1 MKICI
6 IGTGHMG
13 AWLVEEL
20 CHDHEVGIFDKDPKK
35 MKYFFNVKRFHK
47 PEEIKD
53 FAPELLINAVDLRH
67 TVQAFEEVMDF
78 IPDKCMLSDVTS
90 VKSGIADYYKSNG
103 RRFVS
108 THPMF
113 GPTFANIRELENE
126 NAIIIKESDEEG
138 KKFFHDLYASL
149 NLNIF
154 EYSFDEHDA
163 TTAYSLGT
171 PFTSSMVF
179 AACLKNQ
186 EAPGTTFRKHME
198 IAEGLLSEDD
208 YLLTEIMFNPY
219 VLEQIKKINSQL
231 SYLTHIIECKD
242 TEVMTDFLNRLR
254 KNIE

>member
-6 IGTGHMG
+6 LGTGHMG

-20 CHDHEVGIFDKDPKK
+20 YHDHEVAIFDKDPQK
-35 MKYFFNVKRFHK
+35 MKYFFNVTRFQK
-47 PEEIKD
+47 SSEIKD
-53 FAPELLINAVDLRH
+53 FSPQLLINAVDLRH
-67 TVQAFEEVMDF
+67 TVQAFEEVMEYVPQD
-78 IPDKCMLSDVTS
+78 CLLSDVTS
-90 VKSGIADYYKSNG
+90 VKNGISEYYEKNG

-138 KKFFHDLYASL
+138 KEFFRKLYASL
-149 NLNIF
+149 KLNIF
-154 EYSFDEHDA
+154 EYSFEEHDA

-198 IAEGLLSEDD
+198 IAKGLLSEDD
-208 YLLTEIMFNPY
+208 YLLSEIMFNPF

-231 SYLTHIIECKD
+231 SYLTHIIECRD

>member
-6 IGTGHMG
+6 LGTGHMG

-20 CHDHEVGIFDKDPKK
+20 CHDHEVAIFDKNPKK
-35 MKYFFNVKRFHK
+35 MKYFFNVTRFHK
-47 PEEIKD
+47 IEEIKD

-67 TVQAFEEVMDF
+67 TIQAFNEVMAF
-78 IPDKCMLSDVTS
+78 IPDGCMLSDVTS
-90 VKSGIADYYKSNG
+90 VKNDLFEYYLKNG
-103 RRFVS
+103 RPFVS

-113 GPTFANIRELENE
+113 GPTFANIRELKNE
-126 NAIIIKESDEEG
+126 NAIIISESCESGKE
-138 KKFFHDLYASL
+138 FFRELYKSL
-149 NLNIF
+149 KLNIF
-154 EYSFDEHDA
+154 EYSFEEHDA

-198 IAEGLLSEDD
+198 IAQGLLSEDD
-208 YLLTEIMFNPY
+208 YLLTEIMFNPF

-231 SYLTHIIECKD
+231 SYLTHIIECRD
-242 TEVMTDFLNRLR
+242 SEVMTDFLNKLR